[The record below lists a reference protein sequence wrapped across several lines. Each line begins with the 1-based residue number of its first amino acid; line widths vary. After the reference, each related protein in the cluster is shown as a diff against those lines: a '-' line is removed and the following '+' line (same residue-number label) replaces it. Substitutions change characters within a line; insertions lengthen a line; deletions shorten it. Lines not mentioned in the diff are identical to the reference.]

1 MNDFLKKRD
10 DLEQFIREQIIGPG
24 AFNKRY
30 FLLADW
36 DNCEFSKQSIKNCKA
51 IDNRSEIITEVP
63 AYQYSSAILFPK
75 TSHADVENTQG
86 EQSSISLETD
96 ENPIE
101 SIDDN
106 SLSKYDEKTE
116 SLSSKN
122 QNYPNTFGLS
132 FALSQGRSIRESIS
146 CKISFRV
153 YKQLSKKQ
161 CLQGELGYWINENHE
176 EIKNAI
182 DAYFKDVFEVKEKD
196 SNYFVISKEM
206 DFADRLYEIDYALT
220 ENYKRERII
229 PILKEQFPNDM
240 LFEETTRE
248 YNNRTYQIYKI
259 FDEELIE
266 LIKTKGERGFN
277 DSLLNVVKELTIYY
291 QIKEIVTD
299 LKTIYKKSNSTPVW
313 QATSYLE
320 DVLLPDYNFSE
331 KNKQV
336 GEVNLQSIKDNKGL
350 KLYYQYLLHRN
361 GRIYIK
367 LILVNENELKLKED
381 DYWLNKKDSA
391 NICSFFGV
399 TMTISENAPNSLVPY
414 NPPNLLDIDEEENLN
429 KILYRQFEDF
439 GEGYNT
445 SICWGNKDAAL
456 KFISTEYIPSHC
468 TPSVDYRPT
477 KFGNGVAQSRI
488 KESLLSFKGL
498 STLSDESDEQVLKKL
513 ENLVDSY
520 RIWIEEKQ
528 ATLEMDNKLD
538 QMARGLL
545 TRQINACQSDY
556 KRLSRNITLLRKDK
570 KAMAAFRV
578 MNTAMFMQ
586 LHHKLEVEKAILK
599 SGTYL
604 PEQNSH
610 EYYKNLRFE
619 NGNDY
624 KWRAFQLAFILL
636 NIDGFVRPSDD
647 DKIVQDVFGT
657 NWPERNEIADLV
669 WFPTGGGK
677 TEAYLG
683 IIAFCIVY
691 RRFMEGDQANGVT
704 VLMRY
709 TLRLLTLQ
717 QFQRASLLICALEAI
732 RLSQFPLPIGL
743 SLGNRITIGLF
754 VGSDSLPNKW
764 QDPTN
769 PEKGMTFILK
779 RIEEQI
785 RDKEEISTN
794 LPHINCPWC
803 GGNLFVDDQLKNI
816 SPHWSEN
823 YGINDK
829 LSIGCNSKGCVFNDK
844 ILGVSDENCLP
855 LRLFDEDIYK
865 FPPTLLFGTVDKFAA
880 LSNSIDTDP
889 GGRNKD
895 SRRLFGIGY
904 NQDFLPPDLIIQDE
918 LHLLLGPLG
927 SAVGLFEKA
936 IDDLCSRRDEKG
948 FIVKPKII
956 TSTATT
962 RNTDAQIFA
971 LFNRR
976 SEIFPKQGIQVDDSF
991 FSNYKR
997 NPINE
1002 EYISLR
1008 KYLGFLPI
1016 GKTQVWMQMR
1026 LASIALAHRLKFI
1039 EENFTIES
1047 VLKQEREFSAQSL
1060 VLDYFHTVLSY
1071 YNSIKEVGKTQ
1082 SQLSHYLPG
1091 DLNLVIKNTTNWSI
1105 LNAYLRGRDTIEY
1118 SELTGRLSGK
1128 EVRMNFEYVKKQ
1140 WKLFGKDNPPEFVI
1154 ATNMISVGLD
1164 IPRFN
1169 TMIINSMPRNT
1180 AEYIQSSSRVSRERE
1195 GIVLTVHHPF
1205 RSRDISHYQ
1214 RFKEFHE
1221 KFYSSVEPI
1230 SITPFAQKA
1239 LERYLAMYLAAVI
1252 RNDVDLG
1259 LGSNSDAKKVNAN
1272 LIEKIIKRTDAYFNQ
1287 IHNNVTR
1294 LNEYLQTR
1302 NNGIHLKVHGV
1313 IGEEE
1318 LHNVLVKIKELLLQR
1333 WLDRIGDG
1341 TDPTCELKY
1350 RDDNS
1355 RTSLFDPKSGIP
1367 MDNNWHVINSLR
1379 EIPPSSVIKTVQQ

>member
-1 MNDFLKKRD
+1 MD
-10 DLEQFIREQIIGPG
+10 
-24 AFNKRY
+24 
-30 FLLADW
+30 LAD
-36 DNCEFSKQSIKNCKA
+36 
-51 IDNRSEIITEVP
+51 
-63 AYQYSSAILFPK
+63 
-75 TSHADVENTQG
+75 
-86 EQSSISLETD
+86 
-96 ENPIE
+96 
-101 SIDDN
+101 
-106 SLSKYDEKTE
+106 
-116 SLSSKN
+116 
-122 QNYPNTFGLS
+122 
-132 FALSQGRSIRESIS
+132 
-146 CKISFRV
+146 
-153 YKQLSKKQ
+153 
-161 CLQGELGYWINENHE
+161 
-176 EIKNAI
+176 
-182 DAYFKDVFEVKEKD
+182 
-196 SNYFVISKEM
+196 M
-206 DFADRLYEIDYALT
+206 LYEIDYVLT
-220 ENYKRERII
+220 EKYKRERVI
-229 PILKEQFPNDM
+229 PILKEQFPNVR

-248 YNNRTYQIYKI
+248 YNNRTYHINKI
-259 FDEELIE
+259 FDEDLIE
-266 LIKTKGERGFN
+266 LIKSEGERGFN
-277 DSLLNVVKELTIYY
+277 DRLLNVIKGLTVYY

-299 LKTIYKKSNSTPVW
+299 LKTIYKKSNPTPVW

-320 DVLLPDYNFSE
+320 DVLLPDYNFSA

-336 GEVNLQSIKDNKGL
+336 GEVSLQSVKDNNGL
-350 KLYYQYLLHRN
+350 KLYYQYLLHKN

-381 DYWLNKKDSA
+381 DYWLNKKNSV
-391 NICSFFGV
+391 NIYSFFGV
-399 TMTISENAPNSLVPY
+399 TMTISETVPNSLVPY

-445 SICWGNKDAAL
+445 SICWGNKDVKL

-477 KFGNGVAQSRI
+477 KYGNGVAQSRI
-488 KESLLSFKGL
+488 DESILSFKGL
-498 STLSDESDEQVLKKL
+498 STLSDENDEQVLKKL

-528 ATLEMDNKLD
+528 ESLGKDNKLD
-538 QMARGLL
+538 QMAKVLL
-545 TRQINACQSDY
+545 TRQINACLSDY

-578 MNTAMFMQ
+578 MNTAMFIQ
-586 LHHKLEVEKAILK
+586 LHHKLEVEQAILK
-599 SGTYL
+599 SKTYI
-604 PEQNSH
+604 PEQNRH
-610 EYYKNLRFE
+610 DFYKNLRFE
-619 NGNDY
+619 DGKDY
-624 KWRAFQLAFILL
+624 KWRAFQLAFVLL
-636 NIDGFVRPSDD
+636 NIDGFVKPSDD
-647 DKIVQDVFGT
+647 DKIVQDVFGS

-691 RRFMEGDQANGVT
+691 RRFTGGNQAHGVT

-717 QFQRASLLICALEAI
+717 QFQRASLLICALEAM
-732 RLSQFPLPIGL
+732 RLSQFPLPYGL
-743 SLGNRITIGLF
+743 SLGDRITIGLF

-764 QDPTN
+764 QDSTN
-769 PEKGMTFILK
+769 PEKGMAYILK

-785 RDKEEISTN
+785 RDTVEISTN

-803 GGNLFVDDQLKNI
+803 GGNLFVDNQLKNI
-816 SPHWSEN
+816 SPHWSKN
-823 YGINDK
+823 YGINDE
-829 LSIGCNSKGCVFNDK
+829 LSIGCNSKGCVFNDET
-844 ILGVSDENCLP
+844 LGVSNENCLP

-865 FPPTLLFGTVDKFAA
+865 FPPTLLFGTVDKFAV
-880 LSNSIDTDP
+880 LSNSIDTNTE
-889 GGRNKD
+889 GRNKD
-895 SRRLFGIGY
+895 SRRLFGTGC
-904 NQDFLPPDLIIQDE
+904 NQNFLPPDLIIQDE

-927 SAVGLFEKA
+927 SAVGLYEKA
-936 IDDLCSRRDEKG
+936 IDDLCSRTDENG

-976 SEIFPKQGIQVDDSF
+976 SEIFPKQGIQIDDSF

-997 NPINE
+997 NPVND

-1008 KYLGFLPI
+1008 KYLGFLPV

-1047 VLKQEREFSAQSL
+1047 VLREEGDYLSQSL
-1060 VLDYFHTVLSY
+1060 VLDYFHTILSY

-1105 LNAYLRGRDTIEY
+1105 LNSYLRGRDTIEY

-1140 WKLFGKDNPPEFVI
+1140 WELFSKDNPPEFVI

-1239 LERYLAMYLAAVI
+1239 LEKYLAMYLAAVI
-1252 RNDVDLG
+1252 RNDVNLG
-1259 LGSNSDAKKVNAN
+1259 LGNNSDARKINAD
-1272 LIEKIIKRTDAYFNQ
+1272 LINKIIKKTDAYFNQ
-1287 IHNNVTR
+1287 IHNNVNC
-1294 LNEYLQTR
+1294 LNKYLQTR
-1302 NNGIHLKVHGV
+1302 NNGIHIRIHGV
-1313 IGEEE
+1313 IGKDE
-1318 LHNVLVKIKELLLQR
+1318 LHNVLNKTKELLFQR
-1333 WLDRIGDG
+1333 WLYRIEDA
-1341 TDPTCELKY
+1341 TDELKY
-1350 RDDNS
+1350 RDNNS
-1355 RTSLFDPKSGIP
+1355 RTSLYNPKFGIP
-1367 MDNNWHVINSLR
+1367 MHNNWHVINSLR
-1379 EIPPSSVIKTVQQ
+1379 EIPPSTVIKTVQQ